1 VHLDGAI
8 QCNGLKRRLEGFLL
22 KNKYVVWLLTLIQV
36 IWFKGSQGTYIKKKF
51 MFLVA
56 LVELGHQWIRLK
68 FISIIYTL
76 GCKTCLQQPNQNKRH
91 WGGHKILSNLGHWY
105 HPL

>member
-1 VHLDGAI
+1 MQWFKKKVG
-8 QCNGLKRRLEGFLL
+8 KFLI
-22 KNKYVVWLLTLIQV
+22 KKKYVVWLLTLIQV

-56 LVELGHQWIRLK
+56 LVKLGHQWIRLK